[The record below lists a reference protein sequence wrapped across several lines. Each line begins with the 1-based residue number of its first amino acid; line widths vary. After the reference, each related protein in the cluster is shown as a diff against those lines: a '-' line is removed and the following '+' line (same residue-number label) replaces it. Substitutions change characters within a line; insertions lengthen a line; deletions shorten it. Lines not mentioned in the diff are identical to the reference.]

1 MYRQNAR
8 KDYLNLVKCKKRTT
22 KRIRKAIKKQLQYI
36 RRDLGYI
43 DDFINLNEVVLSDK
57 MQRRLEIIRKV
68 FEQQQYMYENG
79 THSVKDRIVSIS
91 QLYIRPIVRGKAKG
105 PR

>member
-8 KDYLNLVKCKKRTT
+8 KDYLNLAKCKKRTT

-43 DDFINLNEVVLSDK
+43 DDFINLN
-57 MQRRLEIIRKV
+57 
-68 FEQQQYMYENG
+68 
-79 THSVKDRIVSIS
+79 
-91 QLYIRPIVRGKAKG
+91 
-105 PR
+105 